1 MELIR
6 PASVF
11 GVKLPTQVIVTI
23 LAAVMFLFLLSVAVA
38 KLGALLALAAVSVL
52 GIIFALCLLPNAA
65 TFVAVVILYSNVVVM
80 FAGTSLYQVVG
91 ASSAILLALP
101 VATQLL
107 IYRQAPRF
115 DRVFG
120 LMIVFLVVLLLSAF
134 AAEDMPL
141 AIREIVQYVSE
152 GVLICLLLINVVRS
166 ASDLH
171 RVMAAAVCAC
181 AALSLMTIYQAATHH
196 YQQQFGGL
204 AQRVEAIQEVER
216 RANAKEAANDEPA
229 PIADVEDGI
238 ALIDRASGP
247 IGDPNRFAQILLVVF
262 PWSLYFAR
270 HGWSAVARLTAAG
283 TTGVILTA
291 VALTYSRGAFL
302 TIAVLGVFLLFW
314 KYIKPGRL
322 VLAGLVLVAI
332 VAATAPGVLA
342 RVGSIGSVGVL
353 GRQDAQATP
362 DGAIRGR
369 ATEMLAALAVFL
381 DHPVFGVGP
390 GQYVPFYS
398 ERYQLLDEVSFRH
411 LPRPREAHNLYVS
424 IGAETGTAGLLVFFL
439 IVGTLFF
446 GLRRARHF
454 WLARSRRRADLAVAF
469 ALSLVSYL
477 GTGMFLH
484 LSFERYLWFLVGT
497 ASAAVYVL
505 RQEQRRRMAEE
516 ALARDAS
523 WR

>member
-23 LAAVMFLFLLSVAVA
+23 LAAVMLLFLLSVAVA

-302 TIAVLGVFLLFW
+302 TIAVLVVFLLFW

-362 DGAIRGR
+362 DGG
-369 ATEMLAALAVFL
+369 
-381 DHPVFGVGP
+381 G
-390 GQYVPFYS
+390 
-398 ERYQLLDEVSFRH
+398 
-411 LPRPREAHNLYVS
+411 
-424 IGAETGTAGLLVFFL
+424 
-439 IVGTLFF
+439 
-446 GLRRARHF
+446 
-454 WLARSRRRADLAVAF
+454 
-469 ALSLVSYL
+469 
-477 GTGMFLH
+477 
-484 LSFERYLWFLVGT
+484 
-497 ASAAVYVL
+497 
-505 RQEQRRRMAEE
+505 
-516 ALARDAS
+516 
-523 WR
+523 